1 MRIVFWG
8 SERESCVTSNMLILA
23 GYLACQRGYRICLM
37 ELAPEKRK
45 INSYFPEKRKCYA
58 QKGMETLL
66 LHQLYYVQEEPRM
79 SVNVLHYLETN
90 MDMIFLNLAN
100 RIDREARELM
110 HNADLVVVN
119 LKQDW
124 NAFDTFYAEYANL
137 SARIFMLIGNYYED
151 GCCDKE
157 QLRRKYEIEEERLG
171 VIPNNPEYEIA
182 CTKGQIGRYLKKR
195 NPRYMSA
202 IKSVFIQEVEKTAE
216 LLYQSIGV
224 TG

>member
-8 SERESCVTSNMLILA
+8 SERESCVTSNMLVLA
-23 GYLACQRGYRICLM
+23 GYFACHKGCRVCLI
-37 ELAPEKRK
+37 ELAGEKRSL
-45 INSYFPEKRKCYA
+45 NSYFPGKRKYYA
-58 QKGMETLL
+58 RQGIETLL
-66 LHQLYYVQEEPRM
+66 LHQLYYLQSEAWTGV
-79 SVNVLHYLETN
+79 STLAYLETN
-90 MDMIFLNLAN
+90 MDIVFLNLAN
-100 RIDREARELM
+100 RTDGEARELM

-124 NAFDTFYAEYANL
+124 RAFDMFYAEYANL
-137 SARIFMLIGNYYED
+137 SARIFIVIGNYYED

-157 QLRRKYEIEEERLG
+157 QLRKRYGIDETRLG

-182 CTKGQIGRYLKKR
+182 CMKGQIGRYLKKS

-202 IKSVFIQEVEKTAE
+202 IKSLFMREVEKAAI
-216 LLYQSIGV
+216 LLYQNIGV